1 MSEAPQEIFHVSSS
15 FFSVSRRY
23 GGCRYAGARYHYDAE
38 RDALVRM
45 DVWLARIKE
54 GGAEAKRIA
63 DAERDKWLAAQGS
76 LL

>member
-1 MSEAPQEIFHVSSS
+1 MSAPEEIFHVSHTQ
-15 FFSVSRRY
+15 FSVARHY
-23 GGCRYAGARYHYDAE
+23 GGCKYQGVSYHYDEE

-54 GGAEAKRIA
+54 EGAEAKRA
-63 DAERDKWLAAQGS
+63 ARAAREKWEALQQR

>member
-1 MSEAPQEIFHVSSS
+1 MSAPEEIHNVSHTQL
-15 FFSVSRRY
+15 SVARHY
-23 GGCRYAGARYHYDAE
+23 GGCKYQGVSYHYDPE

-63 DAERDKWLAAQGS
+63 DAEREKWLAAQGS

>member
-1 MSEAPQEIFHVSSS
+1 MRDAPEEIRSVSQSQ
-15 FFSVSRRY
+15 FSVARHY
-23 GGCRYAGARYHYDAE
+23 GGCKYQGVSYHYDAE
-38 RDALVRM
+38 RDTLVRL

-63 DAERDKWLAAQGS
+63 DAEREKWMAAQGS